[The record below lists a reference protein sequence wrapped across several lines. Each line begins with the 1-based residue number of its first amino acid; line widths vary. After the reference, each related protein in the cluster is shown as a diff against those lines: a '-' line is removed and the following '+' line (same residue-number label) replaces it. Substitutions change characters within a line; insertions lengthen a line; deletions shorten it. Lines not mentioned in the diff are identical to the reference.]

1 MITISYDTFMLIC
14 GIIITLSSVAAILYK
29 IINPFIK
36 VIKDSNFHSGQI
48 ENLELM
54 CKIKSKA
61 MIAMINHMIDGN
73 GVESMKSIRDE
84 LQQIFIDS

>member
-1 MITISYDTFMLIC
+1 MITISYDTFMLVC
-14 GIIITLSSVAAILYK
+14 GIIITLGSVAAILYK

-36 VIKDSNFHSGQI
+36 VIKDSDFHHDKI

-54 CKIKSKA
+54 CKVQSKA
-61 MIAMINHMIDGN
+61 MIAMLNHMIDGN